1 MSNLSRILCL
11 ALLLGL
17 LTQVVHADTAT
28 PIGSPNSAGSSNSSN
43 HQPDWEDCVAFR
55 TKVINSKKSK
65 EILDELFLKIDED
78 DFCAKNILGILHAK
92 GLHVEKDFEKSY
104 AIFHNL
110 SEKNYPPSQL
120 NLALLLAKKEGHSS
134 ETLIN
139 LLIGIIV
146 KYNSYTDTGEYECGW
161 FSSWVSSCT
170 GEEWAHIAG
179 SARRFAQKYVDGL
192 PLRTA
197 SRATLA
203 TRLRE
208 ANTVSGTQ
216 LYTQLVKGVREQKE
230 TMDGIMSLIALG
242 VLVYQVSVPTRA
254 PNTYYPRGRAP
265 DPATLIP
272 PTPRTYYYSGGVPT
286 FGGGSLFAR

>member
-28 PIGSPNSAGSSNSSN
+28 SFGSQNSSN
-43 HQPDWEDCVAFR
+43 HQPDWQDCVAFR
-55 TKVINSKKSK
+55 EKVINSKKSK
-65 EILDELFLKIDED
+65 EILDELFSKIDED

-92 GLHVEKDFEKSY
+92 GLHVEKDFERSY

-146 KYNSYTDTGEYECGW
+146 KYTDTEYESCGW
-161 FSSWVSSCT
+161 WTWGGPEAMCVV
-170 GEEWAHIAG
+170 GEGWAHIAG
-179 SARRFAQKYVDGL
+179 SARQFAQKYVDEL

-197 SRATLA
+197 SRATLT

-216 LYTQLVKGVREQKE
+216 LSTRLINNMREQKE

-254 PNTYYPRGRAP
+254 PNTYYPGGRAP

>member
-28 PIGSPNSAGSSNSSN
+28 PIGNQNSSN
-43 HQPDWEDCVAFR
+43 HQPDWQDCVAFR
-55 TKVINSKKSK
+55 EKVINSKKSK
-65 EILDELFLKIDED
+65 EILDELFSKIDED

-92 GLHVEKDFEKSY
+92 GLHVEKDFERSY

-146 KYNSYTDTGEYECGW
+146 KYNSYTDTGEYESCGA
-161 FSSWVSSCT
+161 FSMFTCAM

-179 SARRFAQKYVDGL
+179 SARQFAQKYVDEL

-197 SRATLA
+197 SRATLT

-208 ANTVSGTQ
+208 ANTVSGMQ
-216 LYTQLVKGVREQKE
+216 LYTQLATGVREQHE
-230 TMDGIMSLIALG
+230 TLDGIMSLVALG
-242 VLVYQVSVPTRA
+242 VLAYQVSVPTRA
-254 PNTYYPRGRAP
+254 PNTYYPGGRAP

-272 PTPRTYYYSGGVPT
+272 PTPQTYYYSGGVPT

>member
-1 MSNLSRILCL
+1 
-11 ALLLGL
+11 
-17 LTQVVHADTAT
+17 VHADTAT
-28 PIGSPNSAGSSNSSN
+28 PIGNQNSSN

-146 KYNSYTDTGEYECGW
+146 KYTDTEYEDCGW
-161 FSSWVSSCT
+161 WQWGSAEAMCVV
-170 GEEWAHIAG
+170 GEDWAHIAG
-179 SARRFAQKYVDGL
+179 SARQFAQKYVDEL

-208 ANTVSGTQ
+208 ANTVSGAQLFTQ
-216 LYTQLVKGVREQKE
+216 LATGVREQKE

-272 PTPRTYYYSGGVPT
+272 PTPQTYYYSGGVPT

>member
-28 PIGSPNSAGSSNSSN
+28 SFGSQNSSN
-43 HQPDWEDCVAFR
+43 HQPDWQDCVAFR
-55 TKVINSKKSK
+55 EKVINSKKSK

-92 GLHVEKDFEKSY
+92 GLHVEKDFERSY

-146 KYNSYTDTGEYECGW
+146 KYTGTEYESCGF
-161 FSSWVSSCT
+161 FSWTTAWSMCAM
-170 GEEWAHIAG
+170 GEDWAHIAG
-179 SARRFAQKYVDGL
+179 SARQFAQKYVDEL

-197 SRATLA
+197 SRATLTA
-203 TRLRE
+203 RLRE
-208 ANTVSGTQ
+208 TNTVSGTQ
-216 LYTQLVKGVREQKE
+216 LSIQLVNKVREDWE
-230 TMDGIMSLIALG
+230 TTNGIMSLIALG

-254 PNTYYPRGRAP
+254 PNTYYPGGRAP

-272 PTPRTYYYSGGVPT
+272 PTPQTYYYSGGVPT

>member
-1 MSNLSRILCL
+1 MSNFSRILCL

-120 NLALLLAKKEGHSS
+120 NLALLLAKKEDHSS
-134 ETLIN
+134 EALIN

-146 KYNSYTDTGEYECGW
+146 KYTDTEYESCGW
-161 FSSWVSSCT
+161 WTWGGPEAMCVV
-170 GEEWAHIAG
+170 GEGWAHIAG
-179 SARRFAQKYVDGL
+179 SARQFAQKYVDEL

-208 ANTVSGTQ
+208 ANTVSGIQ
-216 LYTQLVKGVREQKE
+216 LHTRLVNKLRKQKE
-230 TMDGIMSLIALG
+230 AIDGIMSLVALG

-254 PNTYYPRGRAP
+254 PNTYYPGGRAP